1 MNHKPQNQG
10 AAFVLLSLLI
20 SNINIYFLIEALNS
34 SRVVARLVY
43 L

>member
-10 AAFVLLSLLI
+10 AAFVLLSLVI
-20 SNINIYFLIEALNS
+20 SNINICFLIEAPNS
-34 SRVVARLVY
+34 SGIVARLVY